1 MSVGK
6 KIKSLRR
13 RTELTQKELGAMLQL
28 SRSHIAAIEADAYN
42 PSLLT
47 LQRIA
52 ETLRVPV
59 SDLIDEKVLLTEE
72 GSLTLSDDQRR
83 LLIGFDA
90 LDSGAR
96 QRLLGYLD
104 CLLQSTRTHIPPKN
118 SD

>member
-13 RTELTQKELGAMLQL
+13 RTELTQKELGEMVRL

-42 PSLLT
+42 PSLVT

-52 ETLRVPV
+52 EVLRVPV
-59 SDLIDEKVLLTEE
+59 SDLVDEKVLIEDGNLA
-72 GSLTLSDDQRR
+72 LSDEKMR
-83 LLIGFDA
+83 LLTGFDE
-90 LDSGAR
+90 LNVEYR

-104 CLLQSTRTHIPPKN
+104 CLLQLSRDNTPPN
-118 SD
+118 RC